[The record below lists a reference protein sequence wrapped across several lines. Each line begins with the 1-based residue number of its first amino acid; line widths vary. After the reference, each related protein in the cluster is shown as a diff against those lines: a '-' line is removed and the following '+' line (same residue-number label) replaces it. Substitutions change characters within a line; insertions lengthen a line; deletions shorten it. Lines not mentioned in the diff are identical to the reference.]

1 MKGDVRNA
9 APEMQQ
15 AVDYCTVKEKS
26 LGFSLKK
33 ITVE

>member
-15 AVDYCTVKEKS
+15 AHDCATDNKKT

-33 ITVE
+33 IKVE